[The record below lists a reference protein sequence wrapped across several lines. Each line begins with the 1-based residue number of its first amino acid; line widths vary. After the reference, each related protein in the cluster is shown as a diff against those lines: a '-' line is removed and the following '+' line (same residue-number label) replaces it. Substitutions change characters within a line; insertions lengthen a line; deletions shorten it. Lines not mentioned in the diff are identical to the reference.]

1 MQIEDLYEKLRFK
14 LYNTEYRKMKRI
26 EKRYDGDRSKIRSDL
41 GFELPFRAK
50 RVRKTSKDKASQDIP
65 ELNAAPMKG
74 NS

>member
-41 GFELPFRAK
+41 GFDLPFRAK
-50 RVRKTSKDKASQDIP
+50 RVRKNKDKASQDVP
-65 ELNAAPMKG
+65 QVDAAAING